1 MGVELPA
8 FENTPVDEIPKIVER
23 VRSTFFT
30 HKTKPVQFR
39 LQQLRKLYWG

>member
-8 FENTPVDEIPKIVER
+8 FANTPVDEIPKIVGQ

-30 HKTKPVQFR
+30 HKTKAVAFR
-39 LQQLRKLYWG
+39 LQQLRRFYWG